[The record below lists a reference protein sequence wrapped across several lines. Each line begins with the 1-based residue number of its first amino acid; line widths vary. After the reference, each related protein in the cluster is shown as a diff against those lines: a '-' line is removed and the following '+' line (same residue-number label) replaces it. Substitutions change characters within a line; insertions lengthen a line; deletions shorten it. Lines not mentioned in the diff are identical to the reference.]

1 MVNERII
8 TIIYINFHGA
18 HSGSSRKGEGKGQ
31 RFVEKSLFKGKSN
44 IKFDAQMPCQSRFIF
59 LNKNCLYT
67 FFRLT
72 SQFLKIKVSKS
83 NVSYANMR
91 LKYKLVIK
99 PYNAGK
105 GYL

>member
-31 RFVEKSLFKGKSN
+31 RFDEKSLFKGKSN

-59 LNKNCLYT
+59 FKQKLLLYL
-67 FFRLT
+67 F
-72 SQFLKIKVSKS
+72 
-83 NVSYANMR
+83 
-91 LKYKLVIK
+91 
-99 PYNAGK
+99 
-105 GYL
+105 